1 MYVGAIAFTLTP
13 LSAHSTAK
21 DLAILS
27 RNLIKS
33 FPEHYSL
40 YKQRSFTYNDIKQ
53 RNRNSLLWQD
63 DSVDGLKTGHTEK
76 AGHCLVSSASRNDT
90 RLIAVTLNSSS
101 EKNRLKDH
109 RKILD
114 YGFRYYRTK
123 KLFLKEIILKNTY

>member
-1 MYVGAIAFTLTP
+1 MKYVESLGLNNTNFINPTGWP
-13 LSAHSTAK
+13 DENHYSTAK

-101 EKNRLKDH
+101 EKS
-109 RKILD
+109 
-114 YGFRYYRTK
+114 
-123 KLFLKEIILKNTY
+123 KLL